1 VREILSLKH
10 TQAFHNLSSA
20 HSSIVAAN
28 YLLLQQTTSCCSK
41 LPLVAA
47 NYLSLQQTTS
57 RCSKLPLVAANYLS
71 LQQTT
76 SRCST
81 LPLVAANYLSL
92 QQTTSLSLVRTWHI
106 SSISHIKFDMCNC
119 RCCRR
124 SSLSSTVL
132 PHFGSLLSV
141 RFVRDKRGGAAKGK
155 CHVHCDSRGTKT
167 LLFSSHV
174 IRNGCDIQLPRSSAL
189 CGRDPVPRV
198 GARAR
203 LRPCARVCPI
213 CKCAQACRYAH
224 VVEL

>member
-1 VREILSLKH
+1 MREILSLKH

-20 HSSIVAAN
+20 HSSI
-28 YLLLQQTTSCCSK
+28 
-41 LPLVAA
+41 
-47 NYLSLQQTTS
+47 
-57 RCSKLPLVAANYLS
+57 
-71 LQQTT
+71 
-76 SRCST
+76 
-81 LPLVAANYLSL
+81 VAANYLSL

-106 SSISHIKFDMCNC
+106 SSISHIKFDMCNG

-155 CHVHCDSRGTKT
+155 CHVHCDSRGTTT

-174 IRNGCDIQLPRSSAL
+174 IRNGYDTQLPRSSAL
-189 CGRDPVPRV
+189 CGRDPVPCV